1 MRWLRRRWRRVLWGR
16 CLGREVIFLSFYFA
30 FSPLSFWDGSEDDNE
45 YMNAD
50 SVAIKRLSGLYS
62 LFSNALRMEISI
74 PVWPVNRQK
83 TSHQRLAK
91 YFASPIICIV
101 QIFFSRL
108 PAYILSSLPS
118 HVWAL
123 FLQRRLCRALLQ
135 KLFRL
140 VDLGRQ
146 VRASASIGVVQ
157 QHHLP
162 VLLADHVT
170 RDAAFPL
177 QELPVSTASI
187 CPEHE
192 RKPASL
198 QYCFAGG
205 RRNIRSLQNQRRLP
219 PRHLLLEP
227 AFVESFAHGVGPASV
242 SSKGD

>member
-91 YFASPIICIV
+91 YFAPPIICIV

-108 PAYILSSLPS
+108 PAYTLSSPHPTFGLS
-118 HVWAL
+118 S
-123 FLQRRLCRALLQ
+123 RREDYVAPFS
-135 KLFRL
+135 KNSF
-140 VDLGRQ
+140 
-146 VRASASIGVVQ
+146 
-157 QHHLP
+157 
-162 VLLADHVT
+162 
-170 RDAAFPL
+170 
-177 QELPVSTASI
+177 
-187 CPEHE
+187 
-192 RKPASL
+192 ASL
-198 QYCFAGG
+198 ILVA
-205 RRNIRSLQNQRRLP
+205 
-219 PRHLLLEP
+219 
-227 AFVESFAHGVGPASV
+227 
-242 SSKGD
+242 K